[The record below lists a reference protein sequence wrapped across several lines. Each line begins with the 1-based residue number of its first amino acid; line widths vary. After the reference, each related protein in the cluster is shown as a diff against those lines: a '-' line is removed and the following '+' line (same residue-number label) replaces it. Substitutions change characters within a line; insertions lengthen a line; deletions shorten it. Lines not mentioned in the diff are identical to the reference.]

1 MPYVN
6 SFLYWRIS
14 TRMYTNEQTCILQ
27 STCKVMYGYLNK
39 CGGGGFIAFI
49 FNANI
54 DRKKYEFSLECIV
67 LINKV
72 LNTLIVS
79 YKTCNLF
86 LSSVIKKTT
95 HKCLL
100 KMTMLN
106 EYKTCNIQFLTVIIY
121 RIR

>member
-1 MPYVN
+1 MCL
-6 SFLYWRIS
+6 F
-14 TRMYTNEQTCILQ
+14 
-27 STCKVMYGYLNK
+27 
-39 CGGGGFIAFI
+39 FIAFI
-49 FNANI
+49 FNANF
-54 DRKKYEFSLECIV
+54 DRKKHEFALECIV

-86 LSSVIKKTT
+86 LSSVIKKT
-95 HKCLL
+95 HKYLL
-100 KMTMLN
+100 EMTMLN